1 MKSDAAAEWCPGT
14 GEHVLDRIKLVKNI
28 LKESITTAAT
38 VNNFLEKPRK
48 YASDDSLYMREVHFV
63 VALGPK
69 ELPTMGEMAESL
81 NVTPGAVTQMVTRL
95 EKKGYVLRSK
105 STKDKRQTT
114 IALTE
119 KGRQLWRSHLDYDHQ
134 KHMNASER
142 LAEFS
147 DDELEKIIRFERIL
161 RDLFIKEE

>member
-1 MKSDAAAEWCPGT
+1 M
-14 GEHVLDRIKLVKNI
+14 DRVKLVKNI
-28 LKESITTAAT
+28 LQESVTTAAAI
-38 VNNFLEKPRK
+38 NSFLEKPRK

-63 VALGPK
+63 VALGSK
-69 ELPTMGEMAESL
+69 EHPTMGEMAESL

-105 STKDKRQTT
+105 SSRDKRQTT

-119 KGRQLWRSHLDYDHQ
+119 KGRQLWRSHLDYDRQ
-134 KHMNASER
+134 EHMSVSER
-142 LAEFS
+142 LAGFS

-161 RDLFIKEE
+161 RDIFIEKV